1 MELDA
6 RKMRILQAIID
17 DYIMTA
23 APVGSRIISKRADFN
38 VSSATIRNEMSDL
51 EELGYLEQP
60 HTSAGRIP
68 SNKAYRL
75 YVNQMMQRAQLNDQ
89 ERRMIR
95 AYFTSRMEQVE
106 GLVRQT
112 ATALSEITR
121 YTAMVMPPQ
130 IDSVRI
136 KHVQLVQIN
145 AERVLLVL
153 VTDSGII
160 RDVMLR
166 MPEGMNTQDLDRFSG
181 RMNAMLRDMRLD
193 QVAVDE
199 ILGMGEEMGAER
211 MFFHNIME
219 ALERHVHGNSP
230 KVELSGATNI
240 LHYPEYSDMNKV
252 KGFLAALEGK
262 DTLYGMLKKASR
274 LEFSISIGEENEP
287 DQLKDCSVVTATYRI
302 GNEPMGSFGI
312 IGPTRMHYGRVLSIL
327 EYMQLSLS
335 EALAGLLEQ
344 DRLE

>member
-6 RKMRILQAIID
+6 RKMLILQAIID

-23 APVGSRIISKRADFN
+23 APVGSRTISKRADFN

-75 YVNQMMQRAQLNDQ
+75 YVNHMMQRAQLNEQ

-95 AYFTSRMEQVE
+95 AYFNTRMDQVE

-112 ATALSEITR
+112 ATALSELTR
-121 YTAMVMPPQ
+121 YTAVVMAPQ
-130 IDSVRI
+130 IETVRI
-136 KHVQLVQIN
+136 KHIQLVQLST
-145 AERVLLVL
+145 ERVLMVL
-153 VTDSGII
+153 VTDNGMI
-160 RDVMLR
+160 RDIMLR
-166 MPEGMNTQDLDRFSG
+166 MPEGMSAQDLDRFSN
-181 RMNAMLRDMRLD
+181 RLNTLLRDVRLD

-199 ILGMGEEMGAER
+199 VLSMGEEMGAQR
-211 MFFHNIME
+211 AFFLNIME
-219 ALERHVHGNSP
+219 ALERNVHSTP
-230 KVELSGATNI
+230 QKVELSGATNI

-252 KGFLAALEGK
+252 RSFLSALEGK
-262 DTLYGMLKKASR
+262 DTLYNILKKASR

-287 DQLKDCSVVTATYRI
+287 DQLKDCSVVTATYRV
-302 GNEPMGSFGI
+302 GNTPMGSFGI
-312 IGPTRMHYGRVLSIL
+312 IGPTRMHYSRVLSIL

-335 EALAGLLEQ
+335 EALVGLLEQ